1 MIKRVVV
8 VVVLLIVLGSGAW
21 AVRHLKNLNQLTASI
36 NDIPPVTNVSQFD
49 SWTSAIEKVKAD
61 RTDPMGPV
69 ETPPE
74 LRHYTD
80 RHWFLA
86 TQVAEIKRNNLPI
99 CQDYLDLAAMLQRG
113 DLVSVP
119 GVTETYVL
127 YGVAQRVDDGSFTSD
142 DDANATHDYAPL
154 QALAKNFGGRSYNL
168 DDPAD
173 RQALKANMLSSLRPA
188 ALKILE
194 EVASAYHGRFDRP
207 LPVSSLIRPEQYQHV
222 VRRFNRNA
230 VLIESPPHSTGLAF
244 DIDYR
249 YMGAAEQTFVMGE
262 LARLKNEGRIEAI
275 RERNAN
281 YHVFAF
287 LNGTRPSDDLI
298 TASLDDAVPP
308 GEEANHASETP
319 AAKAPAAKASKR
331 KSVKVTHKSK
341 RRRKP

>member
-1 MIKRVVV
+1 MIKRVVLLV
-8 VVVLLIVLGSGAW
+8 ILLILLGSAAW
-21 AVRHLKNLNQLTASI
+21 GLLHYKNLKQLTASVV
-36 NDIPPVTNVSQFD
+36 NDIPPVTNAAQFD
-49 SWTSAIEKVKAD
+49 SWASAVEKVKAD

-74 LRHYTD
+74 LRHYSD

-86 TQVAEIKRNNLPI
+86 TQVAEIKRNNVPI
-99 CQDYLDLAAMLQRG
+99 CQDYLDLAAMLIRG

-127 YGVAQRVDDGSFTSD
+127 FGVAQRVDDSSFTSD
-142 DDANATHDYAPL
+142 EDQNATRNYAPL
-154 QALAKNFGGRSYNL
+154 QELAKNFAGRSYNL

-194 EVASAYHGRFDRP
+194 EVAAAYHRQFERP
-207 LPVSSLIRPEQYQHV
+207 LPVSSLVRPDQYQHV
-222 VRRFNRNA
+222 VRRYNRNA
-230 VLIESPPHSTGLAF
+230 VLIEAPPHSTGLAF

-249 YMGAAEQTFVMGE
+249 FMSAAEQTFVMAE

-298 TASLDDAVPP
+298 AASVDDTVPP
-308 GEEANHASETP
+308 GQEVDR
-319 AAKAPAAKASKR
+319 AAEAPAAKPSKP
-331 KSVKVTHKSK
+331 KAVNTNHKSR

>member
-1 MIKRVVV
+1 MIKR
-8 VVVLLIVLGSGAW
+8 VVLLIVLLIVLGAGAW
-21 AVRHLKNLNQLTASI
+21 AVLHFKNLKQLTASVS
-36 NDIPPVTNVSQFD
+36 DIPPVTNASHFD
-49 SWTSAIEKVKAD
+49 SWASAIEKVKAD

-74 LRHYTD
+74 LRHYSD

-86 TQVAEIKRNNLPI
+86 TQVAEIKKNHVPI
-99 CQDYLDLAAMLQRG
+99 CQDYLDLAAMIERG
-113 DLVSVP
+113 EMVSVP

-127 YGVAQRVDDGSFTSD
+127 YGVAQRVDGGSFTND
-142 DDANATHDYAPL
+142 EDENVTRDYAPL
-154 QALAKNFGGRSYNL
+154 QALAKNYGSRSYNL

-194 EVASAYHGRFDRP
+194 EVAAAYHRQFDRP
-207 LPVSSLIRPEQYQHV
+207 LPVSSLVRPEQYQHA
-222 VRRFNRNA
+222 VRRYNRNA
-230 VLIESPPHSTGLAF
+230 VLIEAPPHSTGLAF

-249 YMGAAEQTFVMGE
+249 YMSAAEQNFVMAE

-308 GEEANHASETP
+308 GQEANHATEVATV
-319 AAKAPAAKASKR
+319 KQTKR
-331 KSVKVTHKSK
+331 KSAKVSHKSR